1 MEKKNIITKYMR
13 LEFFFFHIIRYQNAK
28 RLEKL
33 FIWGNETTES
43 ETCLLNIFEH
53 DGTKALKNKEIS
65 LYGNKN
71 ISKSLSFEC
80 FSASYVLKR

>member
-13 LEFFFFHIIRYQNAK
+13 LEFFFHIIRYQNAK

-53 DGTKALKNKEIS
+53 DGTKALKTR
-65 LYGNKN
+65 
-71 ISKSLSFEC
+71 KSPYMGIKTLAKVCLLSVFQLLT
-80 FSASYVLKR
+80 Y